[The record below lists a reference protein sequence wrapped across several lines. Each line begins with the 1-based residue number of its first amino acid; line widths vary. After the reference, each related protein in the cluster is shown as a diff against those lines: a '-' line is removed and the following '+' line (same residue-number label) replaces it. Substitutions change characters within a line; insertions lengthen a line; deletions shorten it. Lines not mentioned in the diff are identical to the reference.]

1 MKSVCVF
8 CGASAGKHPAYREA
22 ARVFGENLARE
33 GVELVWGAGNVGLMG
48 AVADA
53 VVAAGGR
60 SYGVIPDFMVER
72 ELAHPA
78 ATELHVVRSMHERKA
93 MMAERADAFVA
104 LPGGFGTLD
113 ELFEI
118 LTWAQLHLHAKPI
131 GLFNAR
137 GFFDPLR
144 DMVKHM
150 VGEGFVN
157 PKHEAL
163 LYVDDD
169 APRLL
174 AALRGHR
181 PPEGDWVGEKLSVAR
196 G

>member
-8 CGASAGKHPAYREA
+8 CGASAGLHPAYREA
-22 ARVFGENLARE
+22 ARAFGGRLADE
-33 GVELVWGAGNVGLMG
+33 GIELVWGAGNVGLMG
-48 AVADA
+48 EVADA
-53 VVAAGGR
+53 AIAAGGR
-60 SYGVIPDFMVER
+60 TFGVIPDFMVER
-72 ELAHPA
+72 ELAHA
-78 ATELHVVRSMHERKA
+78 ETTELHVVRTMHERKA
-93 MMAERADAFVA
+93 LMAERADAFVA

-131 GLFNAR
+131 GLFNVR

-144 DMVKHM
+144 TLVGHM
-150 VGEGFVN
+150 VAEGFVR

-163 LYVDDD
+163 FYVDDD
-169 APRLL
+169 ASWLL
-174 AALRGHR
+174 AALRGHQ
-181 PPEGDWVGEKLSVAR
+181 PASGDWVGEKLSVAR

>member
-8 CGASAGKHPAYREA
+8 CGASAGEHPAYREA
-22 ARVFGENLARE
+22 ARVFGENLAHE
-33 GVELVWGAGNVGLMG
+33 GVELIWGAGNVGLMG

-53 VVAAGGR
+53 VIAAGGR

-78 ATELHVVRSMHERKA
+78 ATELHVVRTMHERKA

-137 GFFDPLR
+137 GFGKDWRYPITNRYADP
-144 DMVKHM
+144 
-150 VGEGFVN
+150 F
-157 PKHEAL
+157 
-163 LYVDDD
+163 
-169 APRLL
+169 
-174 AALRGHR
+174 
-181 PPEGDWVGEKLSVAR
+181 
-196 G
+196 